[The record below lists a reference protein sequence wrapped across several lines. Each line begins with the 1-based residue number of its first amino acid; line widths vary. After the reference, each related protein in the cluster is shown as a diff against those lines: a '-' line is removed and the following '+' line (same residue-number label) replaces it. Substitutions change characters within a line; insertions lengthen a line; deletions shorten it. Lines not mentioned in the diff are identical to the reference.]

1 MLPMI
6 RGGSY
11 EVGAG
16 ARHVD
21 DAAPADRDRV
31 EAGRR
36 RTAEHLEHVVRAG
49 EQTATVRVEQNR
61 SVHDTV
67 RDAILYCRSTQP
79 CIPPGSLNR
88 VPASAGVRAGMSHL
102 SDGR

>member
-6 RGGSY
+6 CAGSY
-11 EVGAG
+11 EVRAG

-67 RDAILYCRSTQP
+67 RYEMLF
-79 CIPPGSLNR
+79 CIVGQLSL
-88 VPASAGVRAGMSHL
+88 ASLR
-102 SDGR
+102 GRLIEYQLRLG